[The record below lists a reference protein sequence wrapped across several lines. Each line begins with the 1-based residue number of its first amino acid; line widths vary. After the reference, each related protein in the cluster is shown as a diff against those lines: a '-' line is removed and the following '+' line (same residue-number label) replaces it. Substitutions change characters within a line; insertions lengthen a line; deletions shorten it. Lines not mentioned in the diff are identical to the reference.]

1 MKSLVRLNCW
11 LWLEYIQKYNQIAS
25 SPSPAQRRVE
35 GTCLWGWSWFIVLR
49 SHVGLPER
57 LVTIL
62 QLVSN
67 SVAAIQVQMQWLTLI
82 ILLQFNLSI
91 CSIHTIYWIEFKTRK
106 IGFKQKRL
114 QNHTFVTL
122 PYSLLITFHH
132 RIFQIFW
139 IHPKGVFSSL
149 SHHWILLT
157 KRLGKLFLKNIF

>member
-1 MKSLVRLNCW
+1 MYLC
-11 LWLEYIQKYNQIAS
+11 
-25 SPSPAQRRVE
+25 
-35 GTCLWGWSWFIVLR
+35 GWSWLIVLH

-91 CSIHTIYWIEFKTRK
+91 CSIHTIYWIKFKTLK
-106 IGFKQKRL
+106 IGFKLKRL

-132 RIFQIFW
+132 RIFWIFW

-157 KRLGKLFLKNIF
+157 KRQGKLFLKNICFSKIKVMSSPKTLFDLNFFFSIFSLLGIKHTSKS

>member
-1 MKSLVRLNCW
+1 M
-11 LWLEYIQKYNQIAS
+11 
-25 SPSPAQRRVE
+25 
-35 GTCLWGWSWFIVLR
+35 CLWGWGWLIVQH

-91 CSIHTIYWIEFKTRK
+91 CGIHTICWIEFKTLK

-132 RIFQIFW
+132 RISWVFW
-139 IHPKGVFSSL
+139 IHLKGVFSSL
-149 SHHWILLT
+149 SHHWILT
-157 KRLGKLFLKNIF
+157 KGRSKLFLKKHFLNKSYVTSKDTFWHVTFFPHFLPAWN